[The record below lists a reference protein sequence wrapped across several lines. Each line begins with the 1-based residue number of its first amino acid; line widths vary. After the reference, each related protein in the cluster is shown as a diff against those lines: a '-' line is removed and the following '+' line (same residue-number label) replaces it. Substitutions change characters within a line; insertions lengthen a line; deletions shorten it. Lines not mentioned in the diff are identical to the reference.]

1 MQKLPAKI
9 EGVKIPGLKLSIS
22 VGPNSPKAEVL
33 REVDRLCQL
42 MNSYVATGKRI
53 GLLLGAVMTLVQ
65 DGEFYKPEFATFEA
79 YRLHIAKIYG
89 LGRSTVSSDMQI
101 ARALPK
107 MTIEQAKVIPTANL
121 SLVARAVTSGGAR
134 ATQHLLEAAK
144 NTPIIEFRRMM
155 ERRGLITQRKTP
167 GLIKLVLKVTKATR
181 RDWHKFRG
189 HRTDE
194 EALSSIVGPE
204 RQVKRIVNSR

>member
-1 MQKLPAKI
+1 MSKLPAKI

-33 REVDRLCQL
+33 REVDRICQML
-42 MNSYVATGKRI
+42 NNYMATGKRI

-79 YRLHIAKIYG
+79 YRLHIAKLYG
-89 LGRSTVSSDMQI
+89 LGRSTVSDDMQI
-101 ARALPK
+101 ARAFPK
-107 MTIEQAKVIPTANL
+107 MTVDQARAIPTANL
-121 SLVARAVTSGGAR
+121 SLVARAVKKGNKAEAGK
-134 ATQHLLEAAK
+134 LLAAAK

-167 GLIKLVLKVTKATR
+167 GLVRLILKVTKNTR
-181 RDWHKFRG
+181 RDWNKFRAG
-189 HRTDE
+189 RTDE
-194 EALSSIVGPE
+194 EVLSAIVGPG
-204 RQVKRIVNSR
+204 RKKTANAR

>member
-1 MQKLPAKI
+1 MKNLPARI

-33 REVDRLCQL
+33 REVDRLCKL
-42 MNSYVATGKRI
+42 MNNYVATGKRI
-53 GLLLGAVMTLVQ
+53 GLLLGSVMALVQ

-89 LGRSTVSSDMQI
+89 LGRSTVSEDMQI

-107 MTIEQAKVIPTANL
+107 MTVEQAKVIPSANL
-121 SLVARAVTSGGAR
+121 ALVARAVTKGTSK
-134 ATQHLLEAAK
+134 ATQHLLTAAK

-181 RDWHKFRG
+181 RDWHKWRG
-189 HRTDE
+189 TRTDE
-194 EALSSIVGPE
+194 EALSSIVGPAK
-204 RQVKRIVNSR
+204 QGKRTVNVR